1 MESFH
6 KRLQMAMD
14 KAHMSQVEL
23 CEKTKI
29 PKSAMSQYVSG
40 SFRPRQVRTHLIAM
54 ALNVSEAWLM
64 GYDVPMERPE
74 NQSKKTL
81 RSIDIP
87 KGMIPFAK
95 EVPLIGGVACGEP
108 IYREEDEG
116 ISYPV
121 PQGCDCDYCM
131 RCHGDSMTG
140 SGIQEGDIV
149 YIKQMP
155 MVDNGQ
161 MAAVRIENEYTLKI
175 VYYDR
180 EANLITLVATNP
192 AVAPLS
198 YHGEQLDQ
206 IEIIGQAV
214 GVYHDLI
221 KQGGVL

>member
-1 MESFH
+1 MRRGKTFIISGPSGVGKSTVRKWETGYIANMRRDKIAKLSAA
-6 KRLQMAMD
+6 LQIPPTDLMD
-14 KAHMSQVEL
+14 WGETLKPEVKLPNSPLFLHFS
-23 CEKTKI
+23 EKK
-29 PKSAMSQYVSG
+29 
-40 SFRPRQVRTHLIAM
+40 
-54 ALNVSEAWLM
+54 
-64 GYDVPMERPE
+64 
-74 NQSKKTL
+74 
-81 RSIDIP
+81 
-87 KGMIPFAK
+87 
-95 EVPLIGGVACGEP
+95 VPLIGGVACGEP

-116 ISYPV
+116 VSYPV

-131 RCHGDSMTG
+131 RCHGDSMTS

-214 GVYHDLI
+214 GVYHDLR
-221 KQGGVL
+221 K

>member
-1 MESFH
+1 MEPFH
-6 KRLQMAMD
+6 KRLQMAMEI
-14 KAHMSQVEL
+14 ARMSQAEL

-40 SFRPRQVRTHLIAM
+40 SFQPKQKRMHLIAM
-54 ALNVSEAWLM
+54 ALNVDEAWLM

-180 EANLITLVATNP
+180 ESNFLTLVATNP
-192 AVAPLS
+192 SVAPLS
-198 YHGEQLDQ
+198 YHNEQLDQ
-206 IEIIGQAV
+206 IEIIGHAV
-214 GVYHDLI
+214 GVYHDLR
-221 KQGGVL
+221 K

>member
-1 MESFH
+1 MSNLGNKEIMARNILYYMKLHH
-6 KRLQMAMD
+6 KN
-14 KAHMSQVEL
+14 
-23 CEKTKI
+23 
-29 PKSAMSQYVSG
+29 
-40 SFRPRQVRTHLIAM
+40 RTDLSRD
-54 ALNVSEAWLM
+54 L
-64 GYDVPMERPE
+64 DVPYTTVCEWVKGGAYPRIDKIEMMANYFGIQKSDLVEE
-74 NQSKKTL
+74 HIDDKKL
-81 RSIDIP
+81 PNSP
-87 KGMIPFAK
+87 LFLHFSEKK
-95 EVPLIGGVACGEP
+95 VPLIGGVACGEP

-116 ISYPV
+116 VSYPV

-192 AVAPLS
+192 SVAPLS
-198 YHGEQLDQ
+198 YHNEQLEQ